1 MSDEGKPAKPLLA
14 DLPAEAF
21 YAKATVDG
29 PHPLAVGFRE
39 YARFHLTL
47 TKADGSTSV
56 ETRDILHVGKVAAV
70 LPLDPV
76 RDEIVMFH
84 QFRLAA
90 HLANG
95 KGHMVEIVAG
105 HAEPNETI
113 AQSARR
119 ECIEEIGIAPKTL
132 IELFSYLPSPGVSD
146 EVITLFLGVVDAAQ
160 IPVRAG
166 AAIEQ
171 EETILMRVPI
181 DDALG
186 ALSSGRM
193 HDGPIILALQWLALN
208 RGRLDEIIRRG
219 AA

>member
-1 MSDEGKPAKPLLA
+1 MSSKEERGKPLLT

-21 YAKATVDG
+21 FKKATVDG
-29 PHPLAVGFRE
+29 PHPIGEGFRD

-47 TKADGSTSV
+47 LQEDGSTSKQV
-56 ETRDILHVGKVAAV
+56 RDILHVGKVAAV
-70 LPLDPV
+70 LPVDPV
-76 RDEIVMFH
+76 RGEIVMFH

-105 HAEPNETI
+105 HAETGEAI
-113 AQSARR
+113 AESAKR
-119 ECIEEIGIAPKTL
+119 ECIEEIGIAPKKL

-146 EVITLFLGVVDAAQ
+146 EVITLFLGIVDAAQ

-166 AAIEQ
+166 AAIEH

-181 DDALG
+181 DDALA
-186 ALSSGRM
+186 ALASRRM
-193 HDGPIILALQWLALN
+193 HDGPLILALQWLALN
-208 RGRLDEIIRRG
+208 RGRLNEIIRS
-219 AA
+219 A